1 MAKLLCPIHGYFDA
15 SEGECPIC
23 SAESGQ
29 PPAPRALGD
38 EGATMIG
45 NEAGGFS
52 SDEDATELGGQYMG
66 GMEGADETQLG
77 RAIKQDMTEIE
88 FKDEGPIALLWVKEG
103 PRRGQTF
110 KIKDNTVLGRSSGD
124 VLVDDPKAS
133 SSHAKFT
140 YEDEKFHIWD
150 FGTPNG
156 TYVNGERIRAATA
169 LEENDEI
176 KIGSM
181 VFVLKIL

>member
-15 SEGECPIC
+15 SEGSCPIC
-23 SAESGQ
+23 SPDSGHPQ
-29 PPAPRALGD
+29 APPPLGD

-45 NEAGGFS
+45 NNAGFDS
-52 SDEDATELGGQYMG
+52 ADDITEMGGQYLG
-66 GMEGADETQLG
+66 GMEGTGATQLG
-77 RAIKQDMTEIE
+77 RAQKEGVTEIE
-88 FKDEGPIALLWVKEG
+88 FKDEGPVALLWVKEG

-124 VLVDDPKAS
+124 ILVDDPKAS

-156 TYVNGERIRAATA
+156 THVNGERIRAATP

-176 KIGSM
+176 KIGGM
-181 VFVLKIL
+181 VFILKIL